1 MTKKNERNEGDGGRW
16 AKRNG
21 RQQRRKASLIKRTR
35 QVSGI
40 VVSLESGGESFSH
53 MVYYSM
59 EMLWMD
65 GGGENES
72 FIGLSDA
79 RSAGIS
85 AEEELSLKSE

>member
-1 MTKKNERNEGDGGRW
+1 
-16 AKRNG
+16 
-21 RQQRRKASLIKRTR
+21 
-35 QVSGI
+35 
-40 VVSLESGGESFSH
+40 

-85 AEEELSLKSE
+85 AEEELSLKSD